1 MSIKKRL
8 SALLIAVVLISSITI
23 LPVSAVS
30 DDEIDVSECENYAQ
44 HIINDLMSTGVR
56 RPYAGNYYNKS
67 GDLADELLDVAYK
80 YEKGEVTAVE
90 LQNKY
95 DETKE
100 FYENPWISP
109 CYAEQTCYVA
119 VHEQNYNNWYTDEQ
133 WNTFIEKRD
142 NLLQAL
148 RVIDSDLEPAKWG
161 SVYDYDYTVKQ
172 QKYISK
178 CFYELLYIY
187 NEMTCKDI
195 IQGDVNR
202 DGVVNVS
209 DATLIQKYIV
219 GEVNFTGAQ
228 ELRAKVNVDSYSVSV
243 KDATL
248 IQKYIVDPSIYFYS
262 RGIVKNESE
271 FATSLDNWQICSQW

>member
-23 LPVSAVS
+23 LPVSAAS
-30 DDEIDVSECENYAQ
+30 DDEIDVNECEIYAQ
-44 HIINDLMSTGVR
+44 RIIYDLMSTGGR
-56 RPYAGNYYNKS
+56 RPYSGDYYKKS
-67 GDLADELLDVAYK
+67 GDLADELLDVSYK
-80 YEKGEVTAVE
+80 YNKGEATAVE

-100 FYENPWISP
+100 FYENPWIGP
-109 CYAEQTCYVA
+109 YYAEQTCYVA

-133 WNTFIEKRD
+133 WNTFTEKRD

-161 SVYDYDYTVKQ
+161 SVNDYDYTVNQ

-195 IQGDVNR
+195 IQGDVDR
-202 DGVVNVS
+202 DGIVS
-209 DATLIQKYIV
+209 VADATLIQKYIV
-219 GEVNFTGAQ
+219 GAENFTGAQ
-228 ELRAKVNVDSYSVSV
+228 ELRAKVNWDSYSVSI

-248 IQKYIVDPSIYFYS
+248 IQEYVVDPSTYFYTG
-262 RGIVKNESE
+262 GIVKNEND
-271 FATSLDNWQICSQW
+271 FATSLDNWQICSVW

>member
-1 MSIKKRL
+1 MSIKKKF
-8 SALLIAVVLISSITI
+8 SALLIAMALILSIRI

-30 DDEIDVSECENYAQ
+30 DDEINVRECENYAER
-44 HIINDLMSTGVR
+44 IIFDIVSTGGR
-56 RPYAGNYYNKS
+56 KPYAADFYSKA

-109 CYAEQTCYVA
+109 YYAEQTCYVA

-133 WNTFIEKRD
+133 WNIFIEKRD
-142 NLLQAL
+142 NLLNAL
-148 RVIDSDLEPAKWG
+148 RVIDPDLEPAKWG
-161 SVYDYDYTVKQ
+161 SVYDFNYTVAQ
-172 QKYISK
+172 QKNVSK

-195 IQGDVNR
+195 ILGDVNR
-202 DGVVNVS
+202 DGVVSVE
-209 DATLIQKYIV
+209 DTTLIQKYIV

-228 ELRAKVNVDSYSVSV
+228 ELRAKVNVDSYSISI

-262 RGIVKNESE
+262 GGIVKNESE
-271 FATSLDNWQICSQW
+271 FATSLDNWQICSEW

>member
-30 DDEIDVSECENYAQ
+30 DDEIDVSECEIYAQ
-44 HIINDLMSTGVR
+44 HIINDLMSTGCK

-67 GDLADELLDVAYK
+67 GDLAEELLDVAYK
-80 YEKGEVTAVE
+80 YEKGEVTAVV

-100 FYENPWISP
+100 FYENPCISP

-178 CFYELLYIY
+178 CFYEL
-187 NEMTCKDI
+187 
-195 IQGDVNR
+195 Q
-202 DGVVNVS
+202 
-209 DATLIQKYIV
+209 
-219 GEVNFTGAQ
+219 
-228 ELRAKVNVDSYSVSV
+228 
-243 KDATL
+243 
-248 IQKYIVDPSIYFYS
+248 
-262 RGIVKNESE
+262 
-271 FATSLDNWQICSQW
+271 

>member
-1 MSIKKRL
+1 
-8 SALLIAVVLISSITI
+8 
-23 LPVSAVS
+23 
-30 DDEIDVSECENYAQ
+30 
-44 HIINDLMSTGVR
+44 MSTGVR
-56 RPYAGNYYNKS
+56 RPYSGNYYNKS

-80 YEKGEVTAVE
+80 YEKGEVTAVV

-202 DGVVNVS
+202 DGVVSVS

-248 IQKYIVDPSIYFYS
+248 IQKYIVGYTDVYFYTG
-262 RGIVKNESE
+262 GIVKNESD
-271 FATSLDNWQICSQW
+271 FATSLDNWEICSRW

>member
-30 DDEIDVSECENYAQ
+30 DDEIDVRECENYAQ
-44 HIINDLMSTGVR
+44 HIINDLMSTIVKDLCR
-56 RPYAGNYYNKS
+56 KLLYKS

-133 WNTFIEKRD
+133 WNTFIEKAR
-142 NLLQAL
+142 
-148 RVIDSDLEPAKWG
+148 
-161 SVYDYDYTVKQ
+161 
-172 QKYISK
+172 
-178 CFYELLYIY
+178 
-187 NEMTCKDI
+187 
-195 IQGDVNR
+195 
-202 DGVVNVS
+202 
-209 DATLIQKYIV
+209 
-219 GEVNFTGAQ
+219 
-228 ELRAKVNVDSYSVSV
+228 
-243 KDATL
+243 
-248 IQKYIVDPSIYFYS
+248 
-262 RGIVKNESE
+262 
-271 FATSLDNWQICSQW
+271 

>member
-30 DDEIDVSECENYAQ
+30 DDEIDVSECEIYAQ
-44 HIINDLMSTGVR
+44 HIINDLMSTGGR
-56 RPYAGNYYNKS
+56 RPYSGNYYNKS
-67 GDLADELLDVAYK
+67 SDLADELLDVAYK

-109 CYAEQTCYVA
+109 CYAEQTCCVA

-202 DGVVNVS
+202 DGVVSVS

-262 RGIVKNESE
+262 RGIVKNESD
-271 FATSLDNWQICSQW
+271 FATSLDNWEICSQW

>member
-1 MSIKKRL
+1 MIM
-8 SALLIAVVLISSITI
+8 
-23 LPVSAVS
+23 
-30 DDEIDVSECENYAQ
+30 
-44 HIINDLMSTGVR
+44 IIQL
-56 RPYAGNYYNKS
+56 
-67 GDLADELLDVAYK
+67 
-80 YEKGEVTAVE
+80 
-90 LQNKY
+90 
-95 DETKE
+95 
-100 FYENPWISP
+100 
-109 CYAEQTCYVA
+109 
-119 VHEQNYNNWYTDEQ
+119 NN
-133 WNTFIEKRD
+133 R
-142 NLLQAL
+142 
-148 RVIDSDLEPAKWG
+148 
-161 SVYDYDYTVKQ
+161 
-172 QKYISK
+172 KYISK

-202 DGVVNVS
+202 DGVVSVS